1 VGWKVD
7 ARQKK
12 MTLNLHTVNHV
23 LYFMTSLKHFTFIKV
38 GERYFILGIK
48 CHTLVN
54 KRVQIIFKIIPTII
68 ELQL

>member
-1 VGWKVD
+1 MEGGCK
-7 ARQKK
+7 AEK

-23 LYFMTSLKHFTFIKV
+23 LYFMTSLKHFTFTKV
-38 GERYFILGIK
+38 GELYFTLRIK

-54 KRVQIIFKIIPTII
+54 KRVQISFKMNPTTF